1 MFGNFSCER
10 LEERSAD
17 GRLAAVGVRWTENR
31 NWLDGIVMA
40 LMAWS
45 AMASVAP
52 LVVAALMQVRGGS
65 DWWIPAMMSAA
76 MISPILWM
84 HRIRFPG
91 KPRELWFRRD
101 GTMPAPLGFHA
112 YSGRYHA
119 VSGNHADVVSIEA
132 RSAQG
137 SEPGRYPHS
146 VVFYKRKGAITH
158 VAMKLSADEAHEVT
172 VQLTHALREL
182 REDMT
187 SGHRRP
193 GTQGQTAPA
202 AKVLID

>member
-1 MFGNFSCER
+1 MFGRFTCER

-31 NWLDGIVMA
+31 NWLDGIVISLLA
-40 LMAWS
+40 LS
-45 AMASVAP
+45 AMASIAP
-52 LVVAALMQVRGGS
+52 FTIAILMSLHAGS
-65 DWWIPAMMSAA
+65 PWWVPAMIGGA
-76 MISPILWM
+76 MFLPASLIDKL
-84 HRIRFPG
+84 RFPG

-101 GTMPAPLGFHA
+101 GTMPVPLGFHA
-112 YSGRYHA
+112 YLGRPHA

-132 RSAQG
+132 RPPQG

-146 VVFYKRKGAITH
+146 VVFYKRQGAITY
-158 VAMKLSADEAHEVT
+158 VAMKLAADEAHEVT

-193 GTQGQTAPA
+193 GTQGRTAPA
-202 AKVLID
+202 AKILID